1 MPKRKTNPTKVR
13 TKVARVRVES
23 NVTRKELAEA
33 TGIGIRALQDLETGW
48 VHNPGIRTL
57 TGIAYALDVP
67 LEEICEDDWISPMW
81 LRPPPGKGFK
91 SDWDRV
97 PVRKLVKRE
106 KRGRKR
112 PEGEVS

>member
-23 NVTRKELAEA
+23 NVTRAELADA
-33 TGIGIRALQDLETGW
+33 TGLGIRALQELETGW

-67 LEEICEDDWISPMW
+67 IEEICEDKWLAPVW
-81 LRPPPGKGFK
+81 LRHTPGKRK
-91 SDWDRV
+91 KDDWDQV
-97 PVRKLVKRE
+97 PVRKLVKR
-106 KRGRKR
+106 RKR
-112 PEGEVS
+112 RKPEE